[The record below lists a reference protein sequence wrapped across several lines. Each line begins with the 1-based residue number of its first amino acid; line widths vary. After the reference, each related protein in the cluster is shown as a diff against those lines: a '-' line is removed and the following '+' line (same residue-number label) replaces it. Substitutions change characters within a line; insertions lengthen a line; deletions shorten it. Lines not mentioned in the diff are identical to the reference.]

1 MMRVL
6 KIAVISIVSLFLI
19 ITIAGYVLLSKI
31 DFNQYKATIVTK
43 VKESTGRDLSVGDIK
58 FKLSFV
64 PTVEVSDVVFSNAE
78 WANKTNMLTAK
89 SIDVSVALIPL
100 MNKSV
105 VIDAF
110 KIKDAEINL
119 EENKKGQ
126 NNWTFDLSKVDVKQ
140 KQTSSKIFQLLKT
153 AEAKDGSSLEL
164 LSLIVIKEVVLNNV
178 TINYIDKDGKAQTYK
193 INNVELL
200 ENNDKNIDFNFD
212 INDAQYKGKGVVGAL
227 NLLENNSGY
236 PIDAKLAIDGINL
249 DAKVKLYDIVD
260 SLSFDGEIKVFN
272 FIGKNSGYNETL
284 SAEIKGDLQN
294 IDVKL
299 KELNIAKNV
308 IVGEMVCDLST
319 TKPIIKASFDVSKID
334 LALFRKTQ
342 KNALKTLFVKEAFA
356 TEMVSNEAVPYDVLN
371 MLNMDADVKIGQIL
385 NNNILVA
392 NDMVAKIGINNGVAE
407 FRVLQGKI
415 AQGVVKNTAIL
426 NATNKTLKVNTSI
439 ENLNLIDLFK
449 AFDIETPSFYVI
461 NGGGADVYINIESA
475 GNTYSSLV
483 ENMNGNSVLIIN
495 KSSLHLGNIGAIK
508 GNIISQLFN
517 TLKVTKGDDN
527 LDMSCAVVRA
537 DFRNKKMIFPNGIA
551 INADKFTV
559 VADGDINLKND
570 KLNISVKPF
579 AGKITDT
586 NIAKALSSLVK
597 LTGTVSEPKI
607 GVDGANAIKTIVGVT
622 TAGPVYLGTQMLLE
636 NDGSPCYTALVGT
649 GYESK
654 FPKPKNVVSTTTE
667 DVSKLLDSSVGAV
680 KNTTKG
686 MLNLL
691 IGNNGKNKK

>member
-140 KQTSSKIFQLLKT
+140 KQTSSKIFQLIKT